1 MMSHQEMKCKRLI
14 YMQTSID
21 TEVYLG
27 MVKVLTESQKAKASK
42 VSL

>member
-1 MMSHQEMKCKRLI
+1 MSYQEIKCKKLI
-14 YMQTSID
+14 YVQTSID

-27 MVKVLTESQKAKASK
+27 MVKVLTESQKAKASE